1 MKPGKTKRQR
11 APRQRQLEFPQHG
24 GARKGAGRKPKGSV
38 AGASHTARA
47 STPARHPLLVTQRLC
62 AGLPSLRKAG
72 EREVILDAI
81 ADASERDG
89 FRIVHFSIQTNHLHY
104 LCEAR
109 DAQCLSRGMKGLGVS
124 LARRLNR
131 LWRRTGRVFAERFH
145 ARALATPSE
154 VRNALVYVLNNAR
167 KHGVLGA
174 GVDAFSSGPWF
185 DGWRLDESPQ
195 QRRVRDRCQLARAS
209 PTATAHTWLL
219 RIGWRSR
226 GLIDTSAVPGGRTAR
241 ATNALAAPIDRGLSD
256 AARQSRAMCADSNQP
271 RDRSRLDPSP
281 VHAAAFPCVRG

>member
-1 MKPGKTKRQR
+1 MKQGKTARKREPQ
-11 APRQRQLEFPQHG
+11 QRQLEFPQRG
-24 GARKGAGRKPKGSV
+24 GARKGAGRKPKGRV
-38 AGASHTARA
+38 AGASHAARA

-72 EREVILDAI
+72 EREVIFDAI

-104 LCEAR
+104 VCEAR

-185 DGWRLDESPQ
+185 DGWRLEETPQ
-195 QRRVRDRCQLARAS
+195 QRRVRDRCRHARAS
-209 PTATAHTWLL
+209 PTASAHTWLL
-219 RIGWRSR
+219 RIGWRRR
-226 GLIDTSAVPGGRTAR
+226 GLIDTSGVPGGRIPRHPNAR
-241 ATNALAAPIDRGLSD
+241 AESIDRGVSD
-256 AARQSRAMCADSNQP
+256 AARQSRAMCADSNRP
-271 RDRSRLDPSP
+271 TACSP
-281 VHAAAFPCVRG
+281 LE